1 MFFFLR
7 PREIGAESDGVCRLV
22 KRPASLWYRPPFYL
36 PEAPAGW
43 LLFMGATVTS
53 MNLFLRRKRAA
64 CGT

>member
-1 MFFFLR
+1 MFFLR

-22 KRPASLWYRPPFYL
+22 KRPASLWYRPPFYK
-36 PEAPAGW
+36 AWAGW
-43 LLFMGATVTS
+43 VLFMGITVTS